1 MGVTLQCTEM
11 GFDNFWIN
19 SKGYRESI
27 GRNTEE
33 SHLCAMQCGKI
44 LSGRSFLILMKV
56 TRNSFSL
63 GTIEVSRNSR
73 GKMQVHQN
81 MYPYTLNSIVYSMV
95 KNISICPKRNF
106 YPLCLSM
113 KKQIL
118 LIVGGIAVLL

>member
-1 MGVTLQCTEM
+1 
-11 GFDNFWIN
+11 
-19 SKGYRESI
+19 
-27 GRNTEE
+27 
-33 SHLCAMQCGKI
+33 
-44 LSGRSFLILMKV
+44 MKV

-106 YPLCLSM
+106 YPFCKYEETNLTYRRRNSRSV
-113 KKQIL
+113 
-118 LIVGGIAVLL
+118 VGNRP